1 MLFYW
6 VFKATAL
13 YALRLWFRPIVEG
26 VENVRSGAVILAS
39 NHLSFLDSL
48 LFGAVLPR
56 RATFLAKSSTSN
68 GPECGRLVGW
78 FFRALG
84 QVPIDRSGGSA
95 GDGALRAGVAVLQ
108 QGGALGIYPEG
119 TRSPD
124 GRLYRGRTG
133 VARLALTTGA
143 PVLPVAITG
152 TDVAQPPGKVM
163 LRKAPLR
170 RVHGDHL
177 PGVQVVQAGGLVG
190 GAGCGDQQGHRDTA
204 HAPSTTRTVTVP
216 PVSLMERI
224 SVWLELPGRGAAQ
237 YNRSPATCVS

>member
-1 MLFYW
+1 VFVLFYW
-6 VFKATAL
+6 VFKATVL

-26 VENVRSGAVILAS
+26 VENVPPGAVILAS

-56 RATFLAKSSTSN
+56 RVTFLAKSSYFQGT
-68 GPECGRLVGW
+68 GIRGRLAGW

-95 GDGALRAGVAVLQ
+95 GDGALGAGVAVLRR
-108 QGGALGIYPEG
+108 GGVLGIYPEG

-133 VARLALTTGA
+133 VARLVLATGA

-163 LRKAPLR
+163 LRRTPLRMVIGAPLSFSAVAEGRAHVVRR
-170 RVHGDHL
+170 RVTDDIVQNIQRLSGQEYVNRYS
-177 PGVQVVQAGGLVG
+177 PGPEIA
-190 GAGCGDQQGHRDTA
+190 
-204 HAPSTTRTVTVP
+204 
-216 PVSLMERI
+216 
-224 SVWLELPGRGAAQ
+224 
-237 YNRSPATCVS
+237 